1 MLLDRASELVTEI
14 EQFEKLRESAK
25 EAQALEARAKQFSP
39 VADKLSR
46 AAKTLNNIRTAGISI
61 DFVPKEGDLL
71 GKRAADLL
79 TGFKSDPNS
88 LASPE
93 VDLKYQFVD
102 RLMSLASAAENAALA
117 GWKKYVSDNSDPA
130 GEEILAALSAVPAYQ
145 STVLRIKTIQNRILL
160 LSNSAPRD
168 PKAAIEELRLLVAEH
183 RAALNEMTAGGI
195 PQAVIAFLR
204 ACSLDGAGLGA
215 YGDEVKA
222 WLVERNLTH
231 LFSIK
236 IR

>member
-1 MLLDRASELVTEI
+1 MLLDRASELVAEI

-25 EAQALEARAKQFSP
+25 EAQALEARAKQFAP

-46 AAKTLNNIRTAGISI
+46 AAETLTNIRIAGISI
-61 DFVPKEGDLL
+61 DFVPKEGDVL

-79 TGFKSDPNS
+79 IGFRSDPNS

-102 RLMSLASAAENAALA
+102 RLMSLASAVENAALA
-117 GWKKYVSDNSDPA
+117 GWKKYVSENSDPA
-130 GEEILAALSAVPAYQ
+130 GEEILAALSAVPAYRGV
-145 STVLRIKTIQNRILL
+145 VLRIKAIQSRILL
-160 LSNSAPRD
+160 LSNAAPHD
-168 PKAAIEELRLLVAEH
+168 PKAAIEELGLLVAEY
-183 RAALNEMTAGGI
+183 RTAWNEMTAGGI
-195 PQAVIAFLR
+195 PQAVIGFLR
-204 ACSLDGAGLGA
+204 ACSLDGAGLDA
-215 YGDEVKA
+215 YGEEVKA
-222 WLVERNLTH
+222 WLAERGLTH